1 MGGVTMTPGR
11 TQILKATADIA
22 KLCTDTTD
30 VERRCSTPSYS
41 HGWQEGKR
49 LRVKAW
55 MAENIGTRQRCK
67 KNLNVK
73 VKQHTVLLTH

>member
-1 MGGVTMTPGR
+1 MIPGR

-22 KLCTDTTD
+22 KALGTDTAD
-30 VERRCSTPSYS
+30 VERHFLQHAVVLARLR
-41 HGWQEGKR
+41 QEGKR
-49 LRVKAW
+49 PASKRGWQRTSAP
-55 MAENIGTRQRCK
+55 RQRCK